1 MADSTRQAWAAL
13 AEHLEARKR
22 ELVEAVRS
30 YPTPIARCDDQ
41 LPEAIARRDAAAR
54 DLAQALEVD
63 AAALS
68 EAPWRERARALAAR
82 FAAADD
88 ERLRAASS
96 RVLAE
101 LESR

>member
-1 MADSTRQAWAAL
+1 MRQAWAAL

-30 YPTPIARCDDQ
+30 YPTPIARCDEQ

-54 DLAQALEVD
+54 DLAQALEIDV
-63 AAALS
+63 AALS
-68 EAPWRERARALAAR
+68 EAQWRERARALAAR
-82 FAAADD
+82 FAAAEDA
-88 ERLRAASS
+88 RLRAAGS

-101 LESR
+101 LEGR